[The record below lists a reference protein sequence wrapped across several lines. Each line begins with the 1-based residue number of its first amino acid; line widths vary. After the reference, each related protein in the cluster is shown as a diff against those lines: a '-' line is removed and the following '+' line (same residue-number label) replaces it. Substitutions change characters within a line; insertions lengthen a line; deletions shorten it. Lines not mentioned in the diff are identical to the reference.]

1 MKKMGRPTIEIDWE
15 EFDKLCAFQCT
26 KEEIAAWYRCSED
39 TIENKIKE
47 THGKTFSAYFK
58 EKRQAGRVSLRR
70 AQFQNA
76 LKGSV
81 PLLIWLGKQYL
92 GQADKLDQ
100 TSYTKLDTD
109 KLKEE
114 AKELL
119 KEIES

>member
-119 KEIES
+119 KEIE